1 MFSYQRADL
10 AITDLTIT
18 SEREEVIDFS
28 IPFMNLGEI
37 KYLNLSKVRQPYS
50 LLLPPGIAIL
60 YVKPQK
66 APPKIFSFM
75 DPFSSEVWIYLGI
88 AYVGVSICF
97 FILGRLSPTEWD
109 NPYPCIEE
117 PEELEN
123 QFTINNSLWF
133 TTGAL
138 LQQGS
143 EIAPK

>member
-1 MFSYQRADL
+1 M

-18 SEREEVIDFS
+18 AEREEVIDFS
-28 IPFMNLGEI
+28 IPFMNLGVYFLDI
-37 KYLNLSKVRQPYS
+37 YFLKTFISIFPL
-50 LLLPPGIAIL
+50 GIAIL

-66 APPKIFSFM
+66 APPALFAFM
-75 DPFSSEVWIYLGI
+75 EPFSSEVWLYLGI
-88 AYVGVSICF
+88 AYVGVSLCF

-109 NPYPCIEE
+109 NPYPCIDE

-123 QFTINNSLWF
+123 QFTLNNSIWF

-143 EIAPK
+143 EIAPKYE

>member
-1 MFSYQRADL
+1 M

-18 SEREEVIDFS
+18 SEREEAIDFS
-28 IPFMNLGEI
+28 IPFMNLGKKPFESCTD
-37 KYLNLSKVRQPYS
+37 KSYELHCFS
-50 LLLPPGIAIL
+50 GIAIL

-66 APPKIFSFM
+66 AEPELFSFM
-75 DPFSSEVWIYLGI
+75 DPFSQEVWLYLGI
-88 AYVGVSICF
+88 AYLGVSLCL
-97 FILGRLSPTEWD
+97 FILGRLSPSEWEC
-109 NPYPCIEE
+109 PYPCIEE

>member
-1 MFSYQRADL
+1 MPIRSFNILFYL
-10 AITDLTIT
+10 
-18 SEREEVIDFS
+18 
-28 IPFMNLGEI
+28 IPT
-37 KYLNLSKVRQPYS
+37 
-50 LLLPPGIAIL
+50 GIAIL
-60 YVKPQK
+60 YLKPQK
-66 APPKIFSFM
+66 GEPTTFSFM
-75 DPFSSEVWIYLGI
+75 DPFSKQVWKYLGI
-88 AYVGVSICF
+88 AFLGVSICF

-133 TTGAL
+133 TTGAF